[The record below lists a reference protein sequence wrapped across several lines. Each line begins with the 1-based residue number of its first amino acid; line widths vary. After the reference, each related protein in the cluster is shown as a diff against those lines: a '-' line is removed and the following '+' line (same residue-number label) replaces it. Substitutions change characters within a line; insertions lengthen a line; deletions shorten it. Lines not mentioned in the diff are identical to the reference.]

1 VRGLIGPSFVAGAP
15 SREGIALTPASNTE
29 AIRGVPIAVLPRRV
43 PRLWNCRPSA
53 LEVILRRPQ
62 EPPPPKPLSP
72 RVRAASTVLR
82 ARSVLAPS
90 TPLIA
95 SVFGAGVSAMPSRDG
110 APATKEGPIKPR
122 TIRHHRLW
130 LEGAPNQ
137 AFVSPPLPLL
147 HHADLGYQVCGNG
160 TRVILSHGT
169 TMR

>member
-1 VRGLIGPSFVAGAP
+1 MHPHKSA
-15 SREGIALTPASNTE
+15 
-29 AIRGVPIAVLPRRV
+29 PIAALPRRV
-43 PRLWNCRPSA
+43 PRLWNCRPST

-62 EPPPPKPLSP
+62 EPPHPKPLSP

-90 TPLIA
+90 TPLID

-130 LEGAPNQ
+130 LEGTPNQ
-137 AFVSPPLPLL
+137 SLVSPPLPLL
-147 HHADLGYQVCGNG
+147 HRADLDYQVCGN
-160 TRVILSHGT
+160 
-169 TMR
+169 